1 MRSPE
6 PGPLA
11 PAHREL
17 LLDLAR
23 ASIRSGLL
31 RGVPPALDL
40 DALPPELA
48 APRAT
53 FVTLT
58 LQGRLRGCMGRL
70 WADRPLAEDAAGS
83 AFAAAFLDPRFPP
96 VTAGEVPDL
105 ELQLSLLTPPRP
117 IRFRSE
123 ADLLSRLVPG
133 RDGLILARGARQ
145 GTFLPDMWEQLPEP
159 ELFLGQLLRK
169 AGLARGEPGLQAYR
183 YRTERI
189 QAQAQRQPAI
199 LAPSQ

>member
-6 PGPLA
+6 PEPLA
-11 PAHREL
+11 PAQREL

-23 ASIRSGLL
+23 ASIRSGLA
-31 RGVPPALDL
+31 RAVPQAVEL

-48 APRAT
+48 APRAS

-70 WADRPLAEDAAGS
+70 RAVRPLAEDVAGN

-96 VTAGEVPDL
+96 VAAGEVPDL
-105 ELQLSLLTPPRP
+105 AIEVSLLTPPEP

-123 ADLLSRLVPG
+123 ADLIRRLVPG
-133 RDGLILARGARQ
+133 RDGLILARGCRQ
-145 GTFLPDMWEQLPEP
+145 ATFLPDMWDQLPAP
-159 ELFLGQLLRK
+159 EAFVEQLLRK
-169 AGLARGEPGLQAYR
+169 AGLARGEPGLEAWR

-189 QAQAQRQPAI
+189 QAAQRQPAI